1 MRKSKL
7 PSISSHLCLF
17 TNLNESQQKKYS
29 FQDLFAQTKQSLKN
43 FSKPKRNRNKHLL
56 SSSHFKSFSLT
67 PLKTEY
73 LNYQTT
79 KHSTENYYEDNTN
92 IPSSKKIDLKSL
104 YSNIKR
110 KNTNYKIFPQQHKQ
124 SNQFKFIQKE
134 GLPFLEEQILHF
146 RKTCLVLRKR
156 VFEIKKE
163 DNDEFNVK
171 GNDYFQLQKQRKN
184 IINARKA
191 VSKTYSDVSTVQ
203 NRLVK
208 MYDKLKIKMNKDFGV
223 YTEGDIQGIVDEYY
237 NEKLSK
243 K

>member
-1 MRKSKL
+1 MRKNKL
-7 PSISSHLCLF
+7 PSISSRLCLF
-17 TNLNESQQKKYS
+17 SNLNEHQQKQYS
-29 FQDLFAQTKQSLKN
+29 FQDLFAQTKQSLYN
-43 FSKPKRNRNKHLL
+43 FSKPKRNRNKHFL

-73 LNYQTT
+73 LNYPST
-79 KHSTENYYEDNTN
+79 KRSTDNYYENDMN
-92 IPSSKKIDLKSL
+92 IPSSKKINLRSL
-104 YSNIKR
+104 YSNNKR
-110 KNTNYKIFPQQHKQ
+110 KETNNKLFPQHKQ
-124 SNQFKFIQKE
+124 TDQFKFIQKD
-134 GLPFLEEQILHF
+134 GLPFLEEQMLNF

-163 DNDEFNVK
+163 DNEEVNVK
-171 GNDYFQLQKQRKN
+171 GNDYFQLQKKKKS

-203 NRLVK
+203 NKLVNI
-208 MYDKLKIKMNKDFGV
+208 YDKLKIKMNKDFGV

-243 K
+243 NK